1 MTKNVSIASLISVIL
16 FTATTFPISK
26 FQPSY
31 LVGAN
36 FGWPLAFFTSDPDK
50 DIMADKSFSFL
61 NLSIDFLICV
71 VISFLMMHLLS
82 LSGKREKRRLA

>member
-1 MTKNVSIASLISVIL
+1 MTKIISIASLVSVLL
-16 FTATTFPISK
+16 FTATTFTVSK
-26 FQPSY
+26 FQTSY

-50 DIMADKSFSFL
+50 QIMANRSFSFL

-71 VISFLMMHLLS
+71 VIGFLMVHFLS
-82 LSGKREKRRLA
+82 LGSKREKRRLA